1 MTNKTLIGKQ
11 LVDNIAHE
19 VLSVN
24 HNVIRWSNYPEA
36 EHYNELAKQSLNMIS
51 TFLLI
56 KQAKYRGVE
65 INETRIPYIALKRLI
80 EKTVNGDIRDD
91 HLSEILQ
98 LGGIDRKIFDKN
110 IDERILK
117 MSNLSDKLL
126 EVDDNWN
133 ETKIYKIATK
143 MATLVELKALDPNN
157 ENSENVIV
165 KKICSYGEDFPWSI
179 GIALDT
185 NSQEVTFLKEISQ
198 LRGAIRWRKRF
209 RATDCSVLEHLGES
223 AIFSWLMSK
232 AEEGHTEEMST
243 KAFWMGLFH
252 DIAERWT
259 GDMDSPLKDSI
270 EGLREAVEKFEEEK
284 LKEHVYNHF
293 TKAENK
299 EIATSIEEFMKAQKD
314 ETYRDIFKSADYASA
329 AMECFRNIMCGSRD
343 DYFLEV
349 LKKDYKEDEKIN
361 YNSVFLNLV
370 EGLLKKVM

>member
-24 HNVIRWSNYPEA
+24 HNVTRWSKYPEA
-36 EHYNELAKQSLNMIS
+36 KNYNELAKQSLNMIS

-56 KQAKYRGVE
+56 KNAKYRGVE

-98 LGGIDRKIFDKN
+98 LGGIDRTIFDKN

-143 MATLVELKALDPNN
+143 MATLVELKALDLNN
-157 ENSENVIV
+157 EDSENVIV
-165 KKICSYGEDFPWSI
+165 KKICSYGEAFPWSI

-185 NSQEVTFLKEISQ
+185 NSQEFTFLKEISQ
-198 LRGAIRWRKRF
+198 LRGATRWRKRF
-209 RATDCSVLEHLGES
+209 RATDCSVLEHLGEA

-232 AEEGHTEEMST
+232 TEEGHTEEMST
-243 KAFWMGLFH
+243 KAFWIGLFH

-270 EGLREAVEKFEEEK
+270 KGLREAVEKFEEEK
-284 LKEHVYNHF
+284 LKENVYNHF
-293 TKAENK
+293 TKEENK
-299 EIATSIEEFMKAQKD
+299 EIATSIKELIDAQQD
-314 ETYRDIFKSADYASA
+314 PVYFHIFKSADYASA
-329 AMECFRNIMCGSRD
+329 TMECFRNIMCGSRD
-343 DYFLEV
+343 DYFKDV
-349 LKKDYKEDEKIN
+349 LKKDYKEDGNIK
-361 YNSVFLNLV
+361 YNAIFLDLV
-370 EGLLKKVM
+370 EGLLEKVM